1 MKALSSLAKFI
12 GQYQDWLSLVKN
24 YGLKWSA
31 RNGDDVI
38 IARLCKTS
46 NASEIYEW
54 VKNLKS
60 VFPEF
65 RDFIDLLSISG
76 MRFTET
82 VLSYNLIVK
91 MSKKEKLH
99 EYYDAQ
105 KGILEHY
112 RFKEVFLRRTKKV
125 FISFAPRELIERIS
139 ENKIL
144 TEDAIRNKVKRR
156 GIPRRFSDT
165 RELFG
170 TLATKYLTDTETD
183 FLQGRV
189 STVFLKHYFN
199 PLLLDNLKTRAFR
212 VIDEITN
219 QIC

>member
-1 MKALSSLAKFI
+1 LSSLAKFI

-112 RFKEVFLRRTKKV
+112 RFKFSSGK
-125 FISFAPRELIERIS
+125 SFDGLFETLFQSSA
-139 ENKIL
+139 
-144 TEDAIRNKVKRR
+144 
-156 GIPRRFSDT
+156 T
-165 RELFG
+165 R
-170 TLATKYLTDTETD
+170 
-183 FLQGRV
+183 
-189 STVFLKHYFN
+189 
-199 PLLLDNLKTRAFR
+199 
-212 VIDEITN
+212 
-219 QIC
+219 